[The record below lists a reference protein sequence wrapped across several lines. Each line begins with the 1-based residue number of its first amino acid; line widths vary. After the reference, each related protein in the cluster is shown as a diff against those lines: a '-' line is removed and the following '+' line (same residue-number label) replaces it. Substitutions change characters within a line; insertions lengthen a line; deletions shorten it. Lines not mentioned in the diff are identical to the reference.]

1 MKFYLIFILIP
12 FFGFA
17 QKVDPFSI
25 ELRPRVIDNAKVIV
39 NIEVTNHLNRPID
52 YLEGF
57 LSEYSS
63 KGVLLNEKRVVLLY
77 NYEPALQTGF
87 STIKTAKFDLG
98 EDRPSNFQF
107 NISKVKFFGESR
119 VFAWHKKAGFIRID

>member
-17 QKVDPFSI
+17 QEANPFSI

-39 NIEVTNHLNRPID
+39 NIEITNHLNQPID

-63 KGVLLNEKRVVLLY
+63 KGVLLNEKRIVLLY
-77 NYEPALQTGF
+77 SYEPALQTGF
-87 STIKTAKFDLG
+87 STIKTAKFDL
-98 EDRPSNFQF
+98 EEEKPSNFEF